1 MPRGWAGE
9 RQRETTGDLVADT
22 RWEHDDGYID
32 SWKLAADAFVN
43 TGQLF
48 TVTFLAAAMV
58 ADSGDDFVF
67 GYSLARA
74 WIDMCTMFVLVEM
87 GP

>member
-1 MPRGWAGE
+1 
-9 RQRETTGDLVADT
+9 
-22 RWEHDDGYID
+22 
-32 SWKLAADAFVN
+32 
-43 TGQLF
+43 
-48 TVTFLAAAMV
+48 MV